1 MKDNNREFGNR
12 GGDIEM
18 KMDEKVKK
26 SALDIIEV
34 SKELLEKS
42 DITVNEIE
50 MSLALLSEAKTLLCF
65 VEHHLFK

>member
-1 MKDNNREFGNR
+1 MKGEVIVG
-12 GGDIEM
+12 

-42 DITVNEIE
+42 NITTNEIE
-50 MSLALLSEAKTLLCF
+50 MSLALLSEAKKLLCF

>member
-1 MKDNNREFGNR
+1 MEK
-12 GGDIEM
+12 I
-18 KMDEKVKK
+18 DEKVKK

-42 DITVNEIE
+42 DITTNEIE
-50 MSLALLSEAKTLLCF
+50 MSLALLNEAKKLLCF